1 MRCEI
6 EDIMLEAGRRMLAW
20 DHPQVHAKA
29 GHANF
34 VTEADVAVQAYLIE
48 ALSRRWPE
56 ARFFAE
62 EAEGN
67 RLTDEMTFIID
78 PIDGTT
84 NFMRGRRS
92 STISVGAVEHGQAVF
107 GAVLDPYHGEL
118 YHAVRGQGA
127 WCGDRRL
134 HVSETPFDNAIIC
147 LGTSPYDSALV
158 DVTARC
164 AAAVMRQCADLRRT
178 GSAALDLCDVAAGRC
193 EGAFEWHLQP
203 WDYCAG
209 SLLVEEAG
217 GVCGDILSGGPRF
230 EAGMAFMSASAE
242 CFEPL
247 RQLLRECHEG

>member
-1 MRCEI
+1 MRCEM
-6 EDIMLEAGRRMLAW
+6 EDILLEAGRRMLAYA
-20 DHPQVHAKA
+20 HPQAHAKA

-34 VTEADVAVQAYLIE
+34 VTEADVAVQEYLID
-48 ALSRRWPE
+48 ALSRRWPQ

-62 EAEGN
+62 EAEDN
-67 RLTDEMTFIID
+67 RLTNALTFIID

-84 NFMRGRRS
+84 NYMRGRRA
-92 STISVGAVEHGQAVF
+92 STISVGAVENGRVVF

-118 YHAVRGQGA
+118 YHASRGQGA
-127 WCGDRRL
+127 WCGETRL
-134 HVSETPFDNAIIC
+134 HVSDVLFDNAIIC

-164 AAAVMRQCADLRRT
+164 AAAIMRQCADLRRT

-193 EGAFEWHLQP
+193 EGAFEWRLQP

-217 GVCGDILSGGPRF
+217 GCAGGILGGGPAF
-230 EAGMAFMSASAE
+230 EAGMAFMSGSAR

-247 RQLLRECHEG
+247 RQLLQSCREN